1 MNKSDPTVSHLEARE
16 RRAVAELLGRILAAY
31 WLDNRRSTD
40 GPTTAPASPE
50 TPLTTPTI
58 ETYDGR

>member
-1 MNKSDPTVSHLEARE
+1 MSTPDPTGSSPEMRE

-31 WLDNRRSTD
+31 WLANRSPANEP
-40 GPTTAPASPE
+40 PTGPASTEPA
-50 TPLTTPTI
+50 LTTPTI

>member
-1 MNKSDPTVSHLEARE
+1 MKGTEPPSLSDSEVE
-16 RRAVAELLGRILAAY
+16 RQTVAELLGRVLAAY